1 MGKHKIIKSAA
12 AVALTA
18 SVVATAAPGASA
30 ASYKTNAKDQLVH
43 TSTGKLVKGWKVFG
57 GKLYKNGKLAP
68 AKKYK
73 IIGTGAAQQLFYGP
87 TLKKGY
93 KTASS
98 KTLLFKDGKL
108 ADGWK
113 QAGKGER
120 LYKNGKLDKGYTVYT
135 NVEGDKFLYQ
145 NGKLKKGQ
153 KTANRGGETLLFVD
167 GKLAK
172 GYVLHEASKTL
183 FNNGKVAEGLVKY
196 PETDGKFYNDGKL
209 ANGEINGAEYKDG
222 VLVAKDIASVKAIN
236 DTTVEVTFKKDQKD
250 VKASDF
256 KIEGL
261 EVKNAATKQGDDKI
275 VILTTSKQEAG
286 KEYTLVYKET
296 DTKTFTA
303 KSEVIPTAIATSTAS
318 VQGTVGKEVTLKAQV
333 TVAEGQ
339 SKAGIPVTFNID
351 GVEGALNKDIVAE
364 AYTDE
369 NGVATYSYT
378 QYNTAEDNVAIY
390 ATGKPAVRALANVY
404 WGVQDQLTVVENDT
418 KGATLANGDTKQY
431 KVTYLDAKTGKPVP
445 NAKLNVTFAENVGVT
460 ADKISNA
467 KVKDTRTGAEATPY
481 QLADGTTKEATVK
494 TDENGVAIFTVSGT
508 NTKLTPVVFRDQ
520 GEVGNGK
527 LDTTE
532 LQAQGT
538 TVTFQGAQVNHQ
550 ITLTPV
556 TEERYAS
563 VKVGAENNG
572 RTYKLKVLNAEGKA
586 YAGGVINLAFNE
598 NLDRDNTTVTSAL
611 FTKTTKQAGTLVGSD
626 NAKQTTIKLNEKGEA
641 EFTVYA
647 PTTAVDTYATPVA
660 WIDQNNA
667 VNNQTGELDNGEPSF
682 VGDVT
687 YFQAEAIKSSVLT
700 VTDDSD
706 ATVKG
711 AFKANQIAKFKF
723 DAANQS
729 GNIYNVPTNKKVT
742 YTIKN
747 TGSEAVK
754 VSTNIGFPNNS
765 ETETIQVGGSVTITV
780 TNTSNQI
787 YVLPVGNADASV
799 SVSANGYTLNGSGA
813 NDKYLGTQSADVTFA
828 KYATDSIV
836 TGAVTKID
844 ATAKTL
850 EVTQSGTAKA
860 YNYGKAGSVYQ
871 VGGQAVSL
879 AGFENVLVGATIT
892 ATKDADGNVTYNVI
906 NAGTNVP
913 TPLATL
919 SKTLAKNTDTVTV
932 KAASSARVYLERA
945 SNLTLEDLASKTP
958 NTTTTGTATSNLAIT
973 GLTDGEYTVYTVDS
987 NNQLAK
993 ETLTID
999 TTAPQAV
1006 VGSYKVISATE
1017 IQVTFNEKLDA
1028 TTFTA
1033 STANGFAVAGGSQT
1047 LTKAELDSTGKVVT
1061 LTGTGFVAGT
1071 TTVAYTAGSVA
1082 DLAGNTLAT
1091 ITAQATVA
1099 AQ

>member
-1 MGKHKIIKSAA
+1 MGKHKIVKSAA

-18 SVVATAAPGASA
+18 SVVATAAAPGASA
-30 ASYKTNAKDQLVH
+30 ASYKVNSKDQLVY
-43 TSTGKLVKGWKVFG
+43 SKSGKLVKGWKVFG

-73 IIGTGAAQQLFYGP
+73 IIGSGAARQLFYGP

-93 KTASS
+93 KTAIN

-113 QAGKGER
+113 QAGKNER

-135 NVEGDKFLYQ
+135 DVEGEKFLYQ
-145 NGKLKKGQ
+145 NGYLKKGQ
-153 KTANRGGETLLFVD
+153 KTATRGGETLLFVD

-183 FNNGKVAEGLVKY
+183 YNNGKVAKGLVQY
-196 PETDGKFYNDGKL
+196 PEKDGKFYNDGKL

-275 VILTTSKQEAG
+275 VILTTSKQEAA

-303 KSEVIPTAIATSTAS
+303 KSAVIPTAITTSTAS

-351 GVEGALNKDIVAE
+351 GAESALNKDIVAE

-378 QYNTAEDNVAIY
+378 QYNTASDAVAIY
-390 ATGKPAVRALANVY
+390 ATGKPADRALAKVY

-445 NAKLNVTFAENVGVT
+445 NTELNVTFAENIGVT

-467 KVKDTRTGAEATPY
+467 KVKDTRTGAESTPY

-508 NTKLTPVVFRDQ
+508 NTKLTPIVFKDVVVSDNK
-520 GEVGNGK
+520 GNGK

-611 FTKTTKQAGTLVGSD
+611 FTKTTKQAGTLVGND

-641 EFTVYA
+641 EFTVYS
-647 PTTAVDTYATPVA
+647 TTSDSYATPVA
-660 WIDQNNA
+660 WIDQNNS

-700 VTDDSD
+700 VTDDTD

-729 GNIYNVPTNKKVT
+729 GNIYSVPTNKKVT
-742 YTIKN
+742 YTVKN
-747 TGSEAVK
+747 TGAEAVL
-754 VSTNIGFPNNS
+754 VSTNGTNFESI
-765 ETETIQVGGSVTITV
+765 EVGGSQTFTV
-780 TNTSNQI
+780 TDNNNFILVKTAGNT
-787 YVLPVGNADASV
+787 DASV
-799 SVSANGYTLNGSGA
+799 SVSANGYTLNTGGT

-906 NAGTNVP
+906 NAGTAVP
-913 TPLATL
+913 TPTATL

-932 KAASSARVYLERA
+932 TSASSAKVYVETA

-958 NTTTTGTATSNLAIT
+958 NVTTINTNPADLVIASLA
-973 GLTDGEYTVYTVDS
+973 DGEYTVYTVDS
-987 NNQLAK
+987 NNQLAT

-999 TTAPQAV
+999 TTAPTV
-1006 VGSYKVISATE
+1006 VS
-1017 IQVTFNEKLDA
+1017 
-1028 TTFTA
+1028 
-1033 STANGFAVAGGSQT
+1033 ST
-1047 LTKAELDSTGKVVT
+1047 LDSTKKIVTVTFSEDIKAST
-1061 LTGTGFVAGT
+1061 LTAVTG
-1071 TTVAYTAGSVA
+1071 TVASGATATVSVTGKTA
-1082 DLAGNTLAT
+1082 TITYNGVLAPNDTVTIADTVTDLADNTLAASKT
-1091 ITAQATVA
+1091 LTVQANGTDI
-1099 AQ
+1099 Q

>member
-1 MGKHKIIKSAA
+1 MGKNKFVKSAA

-18 SVVATAAPGASA
+18 SVVATAVAPQASA
-30 ASYKTNAKDQLVH
+30 AAYKVNKKDQLVSS
-43 TSTGKLVKGWKVFG
+43 TTGKLVKGWKVFG

-73 IIGTGAAQQLFYGP
+73 IIGTGAAQRLYYGP

-93 KTASS
+93 KTANS
-98 KTLLFKDGKL
+98 KALLFKDGKL

-113 QAGKGER
+113 QAGKNER

-135 NVEGDKFLYQ
+135 NVEGDKFLYL
-145 NGKLKKGQ
+145 NGKLKKGD
-153 KTANRGGETLLFVD
+153 KTATRAGETLLFTD
-167 GKLAK
+167 GVLSK
-172 GYVLHEASKTL
+172 GLKEFKGKTYY
-183 FNNGKVAEGLVKY
+183 NGKVANG
-196 PETDGKFYNDGKL
+196 TIDGK
-209 ANGEINGAEYKDG
+209 EYDNG
-222 VLVAKDIASVKAIN
+222 VLVTDIASVKAIN
-236 DTTVEVTFKKDQKD
+236 STTVEVTFKKDLTASD
-250 VKASDF
+250 VKAADF
-256 KIEGL
+256 TIEGL
-261 EVKNAATKQGDDKI
+261 EVKNAAVKGSDSK
-275 VILTTSKQEAG
+275 VVVLTTAPQEAN
-286 KEYTLVYKET
+286 KEYTLKYGES
-296 DTKTFTA
+296 TKAFTGVSA
-303 KSEVIPTAIATSTAS
+303 VIPTSISTSTAS
-318 VQGTVGKEVTLKAQV
+318 VQGTVGKEVTLKATV
-333 TVAEGQ
+333 AVAEGQ

-351 GVEGALNKDIVAE
+351 GADSALNKDIVAE
-364 AYTDE
+364 AVTDE

-378 QYNTAEDNVAIY
+378 QYNAASDSVAIY
-390 ATGKPAVRALANVY
+390 ATGKPADRALANVY

-418 KGATLANGDTKQY
+418 KGATLSNGDTKQY

-445 NAKLNVTFAENVGVT
+445 NASLNVTFAENVGVT

-508 NTKLTPVVFRDQ
+508 NTKLTPVVFRDHLPN
-520 GEVGNGK
+520 ETGNQK

-611 FTKTTKQAGTLVGSD
+611 FTKTTKQAGTLVGND

-700 VTDDSD
+700 VTDKDD

-729 GNIYNVPTNKKVT
+729 GNIYSVPTNKKVT
-742 YTIKN
+742 YTVKN
-747 TGSEAVK
+747 TGAEAVV
-754 VSTNIGFPNNS
+754 VSTDGTNF
-765 ETETIQVGGSVTITV
+765 TTTIEVGGSETFTV
-780 TNTSNQI
+780 PATTNFI
-787 YVLPVGNADASV
+787 LVKPVGNSDASV
-799 SVSANGYTLNGSGA
+799 SVSANGYTVANGA

-879 AGFENVLVGATIT
+879 AGFENVLAGATIT
-892 ATKDADGNVTYNVI
+892 ATKDAEGNVTYNVI
-906 NAGTNVP
+906 TPGNDVSSATLTPNAPALSLTQGTAAGKTSITV
-913 TPLATL
+913 LATQEYSL
-919 SKTLAKNTDTVTV
+919 NNGTSW
-932 KAASSARVYLERA
+932 
-945 SNLTLEDLASKTP
+945 
-958 NTTTTGTATSNLAIT
+958 TTGTGSATDIAVDAGDKILVRVASASQTINGAVVQVPASAPQTLTVTKADIKPASAPNVTLNKTVATAAVFT
-973 GLTDGEYTVYTVDS
+973 GAGLVTDGTLEYTTDGTEW
-987 NNQLAK
+987 N
-993 ETLTID
+993 TLTSTTTID
-999 TTAPQAV
+999 TTDTAV
-1006 VGSYKVISATE
+1006 TVVKVRVKETTKQPAS
-1017 IQVTFNEKLDA
+1017 DA
-1028 TTFTA
+1028 T
-1033 STANGFAVAGGSQT
+1033 
-1047 LTKAELDSTGKVVT
+1047 
-1061 LTGTGFVAGT
+1061 
-1071 TTVAYTAGSVA
+1071 A
-1082 DLAGNTLAT
+1082 DLK
-1091 ITAQATVA
+1091 
-1099 AQ
+1099 